1 MADAGEMT
9 GGCLCGAVR
18 FTLHQRPANIDV
30 CHCSMCRKFSGGI
43 ELGVDA
49 DPDSIDWQ
57 GEENIQVY
65 ASSDWAERSFCRICG
80 SGLFWRTRRRL
91 GNGETLFGLCAGAI
105 DDLDDLKLTSEI
117 YIDHKP
123 AGYAFAG
130 ATDKKTQAEAEAEY
144 AAPADGGK
152 NDEIR
157 H

>member
-1 MADAGEMT
+1 MAEAGHMT

-18 FTLHQRPANIDV
+18 FTLHALPAQIDV

-49 DPDSIDWQ
+49 DPEKIDWQ
-57 GEENIQVY
+57 GEENIQIY

-80 SGLFWRTRRRL
+80 SGLFWRTRGKHGAQEL
-91 GNGETLFGLCAGAI
+91 LFGLCAGAI
-105 DDLDDLKLTSEI
+105 DDLGDLKLTSEI

-130 ATDKKTQAEAEAEY
+130 ETTKKTQAEAEADF
-144 AAPADGGK
+144 ARPTDGGCQ
-152 NDEIR
+152 
-157 H
+157 